1 MDETWLLPSELLD
14 GATLR
19 DKEYTWTLDSFPAA
33 LKKAPALG
41 YGCLGGQ
48 FWILPAPDQ
57 IYELFWVEADAS
69 ERLTGENWNAYAER
83 SCLEVLE
90 RFSSLLKTTD
100 FRKEALKFGSLD
112 FFLSSEQ
119 DLIGPSLVF
128 AAYFVT
134 AQEWAILQPRS

>member
-1 MDETWLLPSELLD
+1 MEEPWLLPSALLD

-19 DKEYTWTLDSFPAA
+19 DKEYTWTLDKFSAA

-48 FWILPAPDQ
+48 FWILPAPNQ

-69 ERLTGENWNAYAER
+69 ERLDGEDWSAYAER

-90 RFSSLLKTTD
+90 RFNSLLKTTD
-100 FRKEALKFGSLD
+100 FRKEAVKFGSLD
-112 FFLSSEQ
+112 SFLSSQQ
-119 DLIGPSLVF
+119 DLVGPSLEF

-134 AQEWAILQPRS
+134 EQEWASLQPR